1 MMKEDEE
8 QWSPSHGEDTQ
19 ILLSEFNG
27 LTKAGC
33 PFLSGSVILC
43 AGWFHANISLPWDVQ
58 APPVISNWMSQRSG
72 KTTHAEDMS
81 STKWQDR
88 RTRK

>member
-19 ILLSEFNG
+19 ILLSKFNG
-27 LTKAGC
+27 LTRDGC
-33 PFLSGSVILC
+33 PYLSGSDLC
-43 AGWFHANISLPWDVQ
+43 AGSFHANTPLPWDVQ
-58 APPVISNWMSQRSG
+58 APPFTSDWVSQRSG
-72 KTTHAEDMS
+72 KTTHAEDVS
-81 STKWQDR
+81 ATKWQDR